1 MIRRPPR
8 STRTD
13 TLFPYTTLFRSTV
26 GMSTSGR
33 FWTRSWLNPQ
43 MPASDRRMN
52 SRIDGIG
59 LRIDQVAKFIGVR
72 LEQDGR
78 RSSQE
83 RWARDEPHS
92 HRLEIRPPGQPRER
106 PRLDRSRFRP
116 QRPETR
122 RE

>member
-1 MIRRPPR
+1 
-8 STRTD
+8 
-13 TLFPYTTLFRSTV
+13 
-26 GMSTSGR
+26 MSTSGR

-83 RWARDEPHS
+83 RWARGEPHRN
-92 HRLEIRPPGQPRER
+92 RLEIRPPGPIGRESCR
-106 PRLDRSRFRP
+106 
-116 QRPETR
+116 ETVCQTVR
-122 RE
+122 IAAVAFS

>member
-1 MIRRPPR
+1 
-8 STRTD
+8 
-13 TLFPYTTLFRSTV
+13 
-26 GMSTSGR
+26 MSTSGR

-83 RWARDEPHS
+83 RWARDELGVQPVS
-92 HRLEIRPPGQPRER
+92 PSSSKDENAATSVKIPQAVAPAATVPALEPDPQLPRAR
-106 PRLDRSRFRP
+106 QSK
-116 QRPETR
+116 Q
-122 RE
+122 

>member
-1 MIRRPPR
+1 
-8 STRTD
+8 
-13 TLFPYTTLFRSTV
+13 
-26 GMSTSGR
+26 MSTSGR

-59 LRIDQVAKFIGVR
+59 LRIDQVAKLIGVR

-78 RSSQE
+78 RRSQE

-92 HRLEIRPPGQPRER
+92 KRLTLRPPGKPATRPRRDR
-106 PRLDRSRFRP
+106 PRLRTDRQSVYTGKRVTDRRNIRRSR
-116 QRPETR
+116 
-122 RE
+122 